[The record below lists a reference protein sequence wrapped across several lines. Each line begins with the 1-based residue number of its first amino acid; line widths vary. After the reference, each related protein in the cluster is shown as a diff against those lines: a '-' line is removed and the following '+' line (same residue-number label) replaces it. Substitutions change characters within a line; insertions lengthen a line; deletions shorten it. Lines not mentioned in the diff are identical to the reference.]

1 MRQGSAAWASMDLE
15 LRQQPNGKY
24 DFVRENGDLRRTSS
38 VGPSV
43 LRLLLQGTWVG
54 DDGQRAGDSLLDVK
68 ILNKNTDTQV
78 RGIVE
83 NRLNSLVQS
92 GELDS
97 VDVKR
102 VDIEGDRVNLDVAT
116 TEPGRPPE
124 VTFVRLTR

>member
-1 MRQGSAAWASMDLE
+1 MDLE